1 MWHTE
6 THGFL
11 AGDKTITNWGQMK
24 IGKEPEGIREKAK
37 LKESQPFLGA

>member
-11 AGDKTITNWGQMK
+11 AGDKFPSWRKITNWGQIK
-24 IGKEPEGIREKAK
+24 IDKEPEGIREKVK
-37 LKESQPFLGA
+37 LES